1 MTKLSM
7 GRALLAALLA
17 VGMIAI
23 PAFAEKAAP
32 AKKSGVLHVYG
43 NGDTKLFS
51 ENGIKQAESILQGT
65 QFDHGLVVTVDT
77 YPEVP
82 ANKKAEAD
90 AAKGSE
96 ENWHRFLEKW
106 TKERASS
113 DKSHGIYIVIVQ
125 RPIGGI
131 AVVAD
136 RESRERGFSD
146 ADEKHVWE
154 TLRTSLREAGKQ
166 SDDGKKREARDSG
179 LIAAMDFIV
188 NDLKD
193 THVATSATTKSDT
206 KKAAG
211 MGVGG
216 WICLGLCILLGVWLV
231 IGIIRALTAPPGMY
245 GGGYGGGGGG
255 FGSSLLGG
263 LFGAMAGM
271 WLYNSMFGGH
281 HDMGSSDAFAGD
293 GGGAGDGDTGAGDYS
308 GEDGA
313 AGGYDSGGDG
323 GGDWGGGGG
332 DWGGGGGDFGGGG
345 GDFGGDF

>member
-1 MTKLSM
+1 MTKLM
-7 GRALLAALLA
+7 RGLAMFAALLAAGL
-17 VGMIAI
+17 I
-23 PAFAEKAAP
+23 AAP
-32 AKKSGVLHVYG
+32 ALAEKPAQKKAGVLHVYG
-43 NGDTKLFS
+43 NADTKLFS

-77 YPEVP
+77 YTEVP
-82 ANKKAEAD
+82 ANKRAEAD

-96 ENWHRFLEKW
+96 ESWHRFLEKW

-113 DKSHGIYIVIVQ
+113 DKSRGIYIVIVQ
-125 RPIGGI
+125 KPIGGI

-154 TLRTSLREAGKQ
+154 TIRTSFREASKQ
-166 SDDGKKREARDSG
+166 GDEGKKREARDSG
-179 LIAAMDFIV
+179 LIATMDFVV

-193 THVATSATTKSDT
+193 THVAVSASTKSDT
-206 KKAAG
+206 KKTGG

-231 IGIIRALTAPPGMY
+231 IGIIRALTAPAGGYGP

-281 HDMGSSDAFAGD
+281 HDMGSNDAFAND
-293 GGGAGDGDTGAGDYS
+293 GGGASDADTGAGDYG

-323 GGDWGGGGG
+323 GGGDWGGGGG
-332 DWGGGGGDFGGGG
+332 DWGGGG
-345 GDFGGDF
+345 DFGGDF